1 MHLEEQLKILKQKVN
16 KFTPKFIKNIMN
28 EAATNLAL
36 LEIEKKA
43 LKLGDSAP
51 AFVLVN
57 AFGERINSI
66 ELLKKGPLVINFYR
80 GAWCPFCNL
89 ELAAY
94 QDVLPEIEALGGK
107 LVAISPELPDKA
119 MTLSE
124 KHKLKFQILS
134 DTNNLIARE
143 FGIVFTVDKKLRRL
157 YRLMNINLSTSQ
169 GNKNYEL
176 PVPATYIID
185 KNGIIILS
193 HVDTDYT
200 IRLDPSEVI
209 KCLKAMQFNK

>member
-1 MHLEEQLKILKQKVN
+1 MHLDEQSKKLKQKLHR
-16 KFTPKFIKNIMN
+16 FTPKFIKNIMN
-28 EAATNLAL
+28 ESAKNLAL
-36 LEIEKKA
+36 LGIEKKA

-51 AFVLVN
+51 SFILVN
-57 AFGERINSI
+57 ALGENINSI
-66 ELLKKGPLVINFYR
+66 ELLKNGPLVISFYR

-94 QDVLPEIEALGGK
+94 QEVLPEIQALGSQ
-107 LVAISPELPDKA
+107 LVAISPELPDKS

-134 DTNNLIARE
+134 DTNNLIAKK

-157 YRLMNINLSTSQ
+157 YRLMNINLSSAQ

-200 IRLDPSEVI
+200 NRLDPSEVI
-209 KCLKAMQFNK
+209 KCLKSM

>member
-1 MHLEEQLKILKQKVN
+1 MHLDEQLKSLKQKSN
-16 KFTPKFIKNIMN
+16 KFTPKFIRNIMN

-94 QDVLPEIEALGGK
+94 QDVLPDIEALGGQ

-143 FGIVFTVDKKLRRL
+143 YGIVFTVDKKLRRL

-176 PVPATYIID
+176 PVPATYIIG

-200 IRLDPSEVI
+200 NRLDPSEVI
-209 KCLKAMQFNK
+209 ECLKAMQLN

>member
-1 MHLEEQLKILKQKVN
+1 MHLDEQLKSLKQKLN
-16 KFTPKFIKNIMN
+16 KFTPKFIRNIMN
-28 EAATNLAL
+28 EAATNLSL

-51 AFVLVN
+51 SFVLVN

-94 QDVLPEIEALGGK
+94 QDVLPDIEFLGGQ

-119 MTLSE
+119 MALSE

-185 KNGIIILS
+185 KNGIIMLS

-200 IRLDPSEVI
+200 NRLDPSEVI
-209 KCLKAMQFNK
+209 KCLKAM